1 MSENAKS
8 ELNWA
13 MLCHLGGLVTY
24 IGIPLG
30 NIIAPLVI
38 WLLKKDQDSKVN
50 QAGRE
55 AVNFN
60 ISFTIYG
67 LIAGFL
73 CWFLIGFVFMP
84 ILFIVHIV
92 LVIQAALKAN
102 KGESVRYPFTLR
114 FIES

>member
-1 MSENAKS
+1 MSEKS
-8 ELNWA
+8 EINWA
-13 MLCHLGGLVTY
+13 MLCHLGGLATY

-38 WLLKKDQDSKVN
+38 WLLKKDTDSKVN
-50 QAGRE
+50 DAGRE

-67 LIAGFL
+67 IVAGLL

-84 ILFIVHIV
+84 LILIVHIV
-92 LVIQAALKAN
+92 LVIQATLKAN
-102 KGESVRYPFTLR
+102 KGESVHYPFTLR
-114 FIES
+114 IIQ